1 MSSNNFWRNQVQ
13 DKLVVTI
20 VDESGSRQFRLP
32 KNTKKILIFVCGFFA
47 IALLCCFFLMKFLME
62 KIDDIA
68 MKKNIAISEY
78 KYIYQKNNFL
88 KDQIKQKGEEL
99 AIVGQKI
106 DDLEN
111 IVNVKKTTDGSLKY
125 DKIDLQDL
133 SSSQKNLILS
143 LIPNGEPLTSYISK
157 NLTYQRSSSI
167 KKPKGATTGY
177 DFVAPEGTPVYATA
191 DGVIDL
197 TKSHSSNG
205 YGNLIKISHSFGF
218 SSMYAHLQKS
228 LVKKGD
234 FVQKG
239 QIIGYSGHTGNSNG
253 DTLYYEVRFLGKV
266 LDPTIYTAWNANNFG
281 EVFDHDSSID
291 WKSLVWTIEDMAQL
305 QTYKLSYQSDD
316 FSIGNKK

>member
-1 MSSNNFWRNQVQ
+1 MQ

-32 KNTKKILIFVCGFFA
+32 KNTKKILIFICGFFV
-47 IALLCCFFLMKFLME
+47 IALFCCFFLMKFLME

-68 MKKNIAISEY
+68 MKKNIAVSEY

-111 IVNVKKTTDGSLKY
+111 IVNVKKTTDEPSKY
-125 DKIDLQDL
+125 DKIDLKDL

-143 LIPNGEPLTSYISK
+143 LIPNGEPLTSYTSK
-157 NLTYQRSSSI
+157 SPTYERFSSM
-167 KKPKGATTGY
+167 KKPKDATTGY
-177 DFVAPEGTPVYATA
+177 DFFAPEGTPVYATA
-191 DGVIDL
+191 DGVIDIA
-197 TKSHSSNG
+197 KSRSSNG
-205 YGNLIKISHSFGF
+205 YGNFIKISHSFGF

-239 QIIGYSGHTGNSNG
+239 QVIGYSGHSGNSKG
-253 DTLYYEVRFLGKV
+253 DALYYEVRFLGKV
-266 LDPTIYTAWNANNFG
+266 LDPVIYTAWNSNNFA
-281 EVFDHDSSID
+281 EVFEHDSSID
-291 WKSLVWTIEDMAQL
+291 WKSLVWTIDDMAQL

-316 FSIGNKK
+316 LNIGNKK